1 MGEKLIKA
9 RLEETESIEET
20 LELEQTEWMNCA
32 QTIPKTKIQ
41 NQINQL
47 VNKNFDWETVKA
59 NYTLEE
65 LERMPNWIIKQK
77 EIDQT
82 EELYVLED
90 VDINKLNKYQK
101 FTYNIV
107 KLFKESKKQLFA
119 ILLG

>member
-65 LERMPNWIIKQK
+65 LVRKPNWIIKQK

-82 EELYVLED
+82 EELDVLED